1 MLPEVTWGQLVGR
14 DVEFA
19 RMLTLLDDAAS
30 RQAVVALV
38 SGDAGVGKTRLVT
51 EVTRRAATAGFTVL
65 SGHCAELGESVPYL
79 PLADAL
85 RNAAQAPGT
94 APRLLDALA
103 SRPVLNRLLPE
114 GETSAAADGA
124 STSMARQQMFG
135 AVLGLLGELA
145 SAAPVLLVFEDLHW
159 ADASTRDLLTF
170 LSRVLRTERV
180 ALIGTYRT
188 DDLHRRHPLRPLT
201 AELQRLPSVTSIRLG
216 PLTPAALAEH
226 LTALAG
232 LHHDDLDATEL
243 NTIIRR
249 AEGNAYYAE
258 ELLAAAVGQG
268 AAHGPGGAAV
278 LPEGL
283 AALLLSRVERLSD
296 PAQRVLRAAAVAGR
310 RGDDDLVRA
319 ASGLPLPEYEDAIRE
334 AVTQQLLVPAGDGY
348 SFRHALL
355 REAVEADLLPGERT
369 RLHGELARLLADQ
382 EQRSSQPGVAAEL
395 AHHYLASHDIP
406 GAFAASVRAGAE
418 AEQLGAPAEAHRHY
432 DQALALWERV
442 DDPDERAGM
451 SRGQLA
457 LESATSAAASG
468 DLSRA
473 IHQLRSLWS
482 AVRDGPDPVLAA
494 RAGERLAYFLFQAD
508 AYEPVE
514 EATQVARA
522 AADVLPEQPPTWE
535 RARAIATLA
544 HALLAIG
551 FRDEEAADWAERAQ
565 IAARAADSPW
575 VEADAL
581 VTLGSVAKRD
591 GRDDEAIE
599 LFTDA
604 YSHARKTKVLGVE
617 LRAATILS
625 RAHLDRGELA
635 DSARVAH
642 QGARQADEAGLS
654 LAPYGLDVQHL
665 HFQAHY
671 AQGEWDHAQEMA
683 NAWPVRVATL
693 PEAILSA
700 MALFLDVAR
709 GNAVAA
715 ERRIWLEPLW
725 DRDKLCAYMARA
737 MYAEQALWQ
746 GDTARAVAEAEAT
759 MDVDW
764 DDHYGWAP
772 SIIRPAAIG
781 ISAHADR
788 AVQARAAG
796 DPARAETEIG
806 AARVLLER
814 AHEGAFPSFRPRAV
828 LGPEGQ
834 GWLARGEA
842 EYRRAQGDNDPA
854 AWRAVLDAFGP
865 AFVYEVART
874 RWRLAEA
881 LAEAGDR
888 AAAQDQWEQAA
899 ATADRLRAGRLRT
912 ALADLARRARLTVPA
927 TGPVAGSGSEPA
939 VAPGGAADGAGAAL
953 SALTTRE
960 REVLRLIAAGRSNR
974 EIGAELFISAKTAS
988 VHVSNILG
996 KLGVAS
1002 RTEAAAIAHREDI
1015 ARTA

>member
-1 MLPEVTWGQLVGR
+1 MLPESTWDQLVGR
-14 DVEFA
+14 DGEFA
-19 RMLTLLDDAAS
+19 RLLTMLGDAAS
-30 RQAVVALV
+30 RQAVVALI

-51 EVTRRAATAGFTVL
+51 EVTRRATAEGFTVL

-85 RNAAQAPGT
+85 RNATQAPGT
-94 APRLLDALA
+94 ASRLLDALA

-114 GETSAAADGA
+114 GETPAAAGGEGMG
-124 STSMARQQMFG
+124 MARQQMFG

-145 SAAPVLLVFEDLHW
+145 AATPVLLVFEDLHW

-170 LSRVLRTERV
+170 LCRVLRTERV
-180 ALIGTYRT
+180 ALVGTYRT
-188 DDLHRRHPLRPLT
+188 DDLHRRHPLRPLA
-201 AELQRLPSVTSIRLG
+201 AELQRLPSVTPIRLG
-216 PLTPAALAEH
+216 PLGPAALAEH

-232 LHHDDLDATEL
+232 LHHGNLDAAEL
-243 NTIIRR
+243 NNIISR

-258 ELLAAAVGQG
+258 ELLAAVGGGTRGSG
-268 AAHGPGGAAV
+268 AGRA
-278 LPEGL
+278 LPEDL

-296 PAQRVLRAAAVAGR
+296 AAQRVLRAAAVAGR
-310 RGDDDLVRA
+310 RADDDLVRA

-334 AVTQQLLVPAGDGY
+334 AVTQQLLVPYGDGY

-369 RLHGELARLLADQ
+369 RLHGVLAGLLADE
-382 EQRSSQPGVAAEL
+382 EQRSSRPGVAAEL
-395 AHHYLASHDIP
+395 AHHYLASHDVP

-432 DQALALWERV
+432 DQALGLWERIP
-442 DDPDERAGM
+442 DPEERAGM

-457 LESATSAAASG
+457 LESARSAAASG
-468 DLSRA
+468 DVSRA
-473 IHQLRSLWS
+473 IHQLRALW
-482 AVRDGPDPVLAA
+482 RLLDPATDPKLAT
-494 RAGERLAYFLFQAD
+494 RAGERLAYYLFQAD
-508 AYEPVE
+508 TYEPVE
-514 EATQVARA
+514 EAARVARA
-522 AADVLPEQPPTWE
+522 TIDLLPEEPPAWE
-535 RARAIATLA
+535 RARAIATYASTLMA
-544 HALLAIG
+544 VG
-551 FRDEEAADWAERAQ
+551 FRDQEAAEWAERGRA
-565 IAARAADSPW
+565 AARAADSPW

-581 VTLGSVAKRD
+581 VTLGSVAKRE

-599 LFTDA
+599 LFTA
-604 YSHARKTKVLGVE
+604 AHEQARKAKVLGVQ

-625 RAHLDRGELA
+625 RAHLERGELA

-642 QGARQADEAGLS
+642 EGVRRADEAGLS

-671 AQGEWDHAQEMA
+671 AKGDWDHAQQLA
-683 NAWPVRVATL
+683 NGWSIRVATL

-700 MALFLDVAR
+700 MALFVDVAR
-709 GNAVAA
+709 GNTVAA
-715 ERRIWLEPLW
+715 ERRTWLEPLW
-725 DRDKLCAYMARA
+725 DQDKLCGYMARA
-737 MYAEQALWQ
+737 MYAELALWQ
-746 GDTARAVAEAEAT
+746 GDTDRAVAEAEAAIAL
-759 MDVDW
+759 DW
-764 DDHYGWAP
+764 DEHFGFAP
-772 SIIRPAAIG
+772 SVIRPAAVG
-781 ISAHADR
+781 VAAHADR
-788 AVQARAAG
+788 AAQARAAG
-796 DPARAETEIG
+796 DPARAGTETE
-806 AARVLLER
+806 AARVLLAQ
-814 AHEGAFPSFRPRAV
+814 AHEGATASFRPRAV

-834 GWLARGEA
+834 GWLARAEA

-854 AWRAVLDAFGP
+854 AWQAVLDAFGP
-865 AFVYEVART
+865 AFVYEAART

-899 ATADRLRAGRLRT
+899 AVADRLRAGPLRA
-912 ALADLARRARLTVPA
+912 ALADLARRARLTNPDP
-927 TGPVAGSGSEPA
+927 GPVPPPTQG
-939 VAPGGAADGAGAAL
+939 APDGAGAAL

>member
-1 MLPEVTWGQLVGR
+1 MLQEATWGRLVGR
-14 DVEFA
+14 DIEFA

-51 EVTRRAATAGFTVL
+51 EVTRRAAASGFTVL

-85 RNAAQAPGT
+85 RNAAQAPET
-94 APRLLDALA
+94 APRLMEALA
-103 SRPVLNRLLPE
+103 SRPALGRLLPE
-114 GETSAAADGA
+114 GETSAAADGEN
-124 STSMARQQMFG
+124 MGVARQQMFG
-135 AVLGLLGELA
+135 AVLGLLGELSA
-145 SAAPVLLVFEDLHW
+145 AAPVLLVFEDLHW

-188 DDLHRRHPLRPLT
+188 DDLHRRHPLRPVT
-201 AELQRLPSVTSIRLG
+201 AELQRLPSVTAIRLG

-232 LHHDDLDATEL
+232 LRREDLDAGQL
-243 NTIIRR
+243 NGIIER

-258 ELLAAAVGQG
+258 ELLAAAAGEQTHG
-268 AAHGPGGAAV
+268 GPGVPGGSRV
-278 LPEGL
+278 LPEDL
-283 AALLLSRVERLSD
+283 AALMLSRVERLSD

-310 RGDDDLVRA
+310 QADDELIRA
-319 ASGLPLPEYEDAIRE
+319 ASGLPLPEYEVAIRE
-334 AVTQQLLVPAGDGY
+334 TVTQQLLIPDGDGY

-369 RLHGELARLLADQ
+369 RLHGVLAGLLASEDRLANQ
-382 EQRSSQPGVAAEL
+382 AGTAAEL

-406 GAFAASVRAGAE
+406 GAYAASIRAGAE

-432 DQALALWERV
+432 DQALALWERI
-442 DDPDERAGM
+442 PDAERQGGI
-451 SRGQLA
+451 SRGQLV
-457 LESATSAAASG
+457 LYSANGAAASG
-468 DLSRA
+468 DVVRA
-473 IHQLRSLWS
+473 VQQLRRLWAS
-482 AVRDGPDPVLAA
+482 FGDGTDPVLVA
-494 RAGERLAYFLFQAD
+494 RVGERLAHYLFQAD
-508 AYEPVE
+508 VFAAVQ
-514 EATQVARA
+514 EATEVARA
-522 AADVLPEQPPTWE
+522 AIDVLPEQPPTAE
-535 RARAIATLA
+535 RARAMATYA
-544 HALLAIG
+544 SALLNLG
-551 FRDEEAADWAERAQ
+551 FEDEAAAEWAERARS
-565 IAARAADSPW
+565 AARAADSSS

-581 VTLGSVAKRD
+581 VTLGALARRD
-591 GRDDEAIE
+591 GRDDDAIE
-599 LFTDA
+599 LFA
-604 YSHARKTKVLGVE
+604 AALEQARKAGVLGVE
-617 LRAATILS
+617 LRAAAMLS
-625 RAHLDRGELA
+625 RAQLERGELT

-642 QGARQADEAGLS
+642 EAVQRADETGLT

-671 AQGEWDHAQEMA
+671 AQGEWDHAQELSNEWA
-683 NAWPVRVATL
+683 VRVATL
-693 PEAILSA
+693 PEAVLSA
-700 MALFLDVAR
+700 MALFIDVAR

-715 ERRIWLEPLW
+715 ERRVWLEPLW
-725 DRDKLCAYMARA
+725 DQDKLCVYMARA

-746 GDTARAVAEAEAT
+746 SDTELAIAEAEGAIAG
-759 MDVDW
+759 DW
-764 DDHYGWAP
+764 DEHYGFAP
-772 SIIRPAAIG
+772 SVIRPAAVA

-788 AVQARAAG
+788 AAHARAAG
-796 DPARAETEIG
+796 NTARADSEVE
-806 AARVLLER
+806 AARVLLDQ
-814 AHEGAFPSFRPRAV
+814 ASQGTMPSFRRQAV

-834 GWLARGEA
+834 GWLARAKAEFGRARGE
-842 EYRRAQGDNDPA
+842 NDAA
-854 AWRAVLDAFGP
+854 AWQAVLDAFGP
-865 AFVYEVART
+865 MFVYEVART

-888 AAAQDQWEQAA
+888 AAAQGQWDLAVK
-899 ATADRLRAGRLRT
+899 TADQLRAAPLRA
-912 ALADLARRARLTVPA
+912 ALTDLARRARLDDPGAHPDGAPA
-927 TGPVAGSGSEPA
+927 A
-939 VAPGGAADGAGAAL
+939 GGAADGTGAAL

-1015 ARTA
+1015 ARSV

>member
-1 MLPEVTWGQLVGR
+1 MLQEATWGRLVGR

-51 EVTRRAATAGFTVL
+51 EVTRRAAAAGFTVL

-85 RNAAQAPGT
+85 RNATQAAET
-94 APRLLDALA
+94 APRLMEALA
-103 SRPVLNRLLPE
+103 TRPVLGRLLPE
-114 GETSAAADGA
+114 GETPAAADGE
-124 STSMARQQMFG
+124 SMGMARQQMFG

-145 SAAPVLLVFEDLHW
+145 AAAPVLLVFEDLHW
-159 ADASTRDLLTF
+159 ADASTRDLVTF

-188 DDLHRRHPLRPLT
+188 DDLHRRHPLRPVT
-201 AELQRLPSVTSIRLG
+201 AELQRLPSVTAIRLG

-232 LHHDDLDATEL
+232 LRQEDLDAVQL
-243 NTIIRR
+243 NSIIDR

-258 ELLAAAVGQG
+258 ELLAAAAGTHD
-268 AAHGPGGAAV
+268 APGVPGSRV
-278 LPEGL
+278 LPEDL

-310 RGDDDLVRA
+310 QADDELIRA
-319 ASGLPLPEYEDAIRE
+319 ASGLPLPDYEDAIRE
-334 AVTQQLLVPAGDGY
+334 TVTQQLLIPAGDGY

-369 RLHGELARLLADQ
+369 RLHGVLAGLLASEERLANQ
-382 EQRSSQPGVAAEL
+382 AGTAAEL

-406 GAFAASVRAGAE
+406 GAYAASIRAGAE
-418 AEQLGAPAEAHRHY
+418 AEQLGAPAEAQRHY
-432 DQALALWERV
+432 DQALALWDRI
-442 DDPDERAGM
+442 PDAEQQGGV
-451 SRGQLA
+451 SYGQLV
-457 LESATSAAASG
+457 LYSADGAAASG
-468 DLSRA
+468 DVVRA
-473 IHQLRSLWS
+473 VHQLRSLW
-482 AVRDGPDPVLAA
+482 ATFGDGTDPVLVAKV
-494 RAGERLAYFLFQAD
+494 GERLAYYLFQAD
-508 AYEPVE
+508 SFAAVQ

-522 AADVLPEQPPTWE
+522 AIDALPEEPPTTE
-535 RARAIATLA
+535 RARAIATYASALMALA
-544 HALLAIG
+544 
-551 FRDEEAADWAERAQ
+551 FEDEAAAEWAERARA
-565 IAARAADSPW
+565 AARAADSSS

-581 VTLGSVAKRD
+581 VTLGSLARRD

-599 LFTDA
+599 LVTA
-604 YSHARKTKVLGVE
+604 ALEQARKAGVLGVE
-617 LRAATILS
+617 LRAATQLS
-625 RAHLDRGELA
+625 RAHLERGELA

-642 QGARQADEAGLS
+642 EAGRRADETGLA

-665 HFQAHY
+665 HYQAHY
-671 AQGEWDHAQEMA
+671 AQGAWDHAQELS
-683 NAWPVRVATL
+683 NAWPVRVVTL
-693 PEAILSA
+693 SEAILSA
-700 MALFLDVAR
+700 MALFIDVAR
-709 GNAVAA
+709 GNAVAI
-715 ERRIWLEPLW
+715 ERRVWLEPLW
-725 DRDKLCAYMARA
+725 DQDKLCAYMARA

-746 GDTARAVAEAEAT
+746 GDTDLAVAEAEAT
-759 MDVDW
+759 IAGDW
-764 DDHYGWAP
+764 DEHYGFAP
-772 SIIRPAAIG
+772 SAIRPAAVG

-788 AVQARAAG
+788 AVHARVAGNLTRAA
-796 DPARAETEIG
+796 AEVD
-806 AARVLLER
+806 AARILLDQ
-814 AHEGAFPSFRPRAV
+814 AHEGAMASFRPRAL

-834 GWLARGEA
+834 GWLARAEA
-842 EYRRAQGDNDPA
+842 EYRRARGENDPA
-854 AWRAVLDAFGP
+854 AWQAVLDAFGP
-865 AFVYEVART
+865 AFVYEEART

-888 AAAQDQWEQAA
+888 AAAQEQWDQAA
-899 ATADRLRAGRLRT
+899 TIADRLRAAPLRA
-912 ALADLARRARLTVPA
+912 ALADLARRARLDPA
-927 TGPVAGSGSEPA
+927 AGRVAAGSGPVAA
-939 VAPGGAADGAGAAL
+939 GGAADGAGAAL

-1015 ARTA
+1015 ARTV

>member
-1 MLPEVTWGQLVGR
+1 MLPEPTWDQLVGR
-14 DVEFA
+14 DREFA
-19 RMLTLLDDAAS
+19 RLLTMLGDAAS
-30 RQAVVALV
+30 RQAVVALI

-51 EVTRRAATAGFTVL
+51 EVTRRATAEGFTVL

-85 RNAAQAPGT
+85 RNATQAPGT
-94 APRLLDALA
+94 ASRLLDALA

-114 GETSAAADGA
+114 GETPAAAGGEGMG
-124 STSMARQQMFG
+124 MARQQMFG

-145 SAAPVLLVFEDLHW
+145 AATPVLLVFEDLHW

-170 LSRVLRTERV
+170 LCRVLRTERV
-180 ALIGTYRT
+180 ALVGTYRT
-188 DDLHRRHPLRPLT
+188 DDLHRRHPLRPLA
-201 AELQRLPSVTSIRLG
+201 AELQRLPSVTPIRLG
-216 PLTPAALAEH
+216 PLGPAALAEH

-232 LHHDDLDATEL
+232 LHHDNLDAAEL
-243 NTIIRR
+243 NSIISR

-258 ELLAAAVGQG
+258 ELLAAVGGGTRGSG
-268 AAHGPGGAAV
+268 AGRA
-278 LPEGL
+278 LPEDL

-296 PAQRVLRAAAVAGR
+296 AAQRVLRAAAVAGR
-310 RGDDDLVRA
+310 RADDDLVRA

-334 AVTQQLLVPAGDGY
+334 AVTQQLLVPYGDGY

-369 RLHGELARLLADQ
+369 RLHGVLAGLLADE
-382 EQRSSQPGVAAEL
+382 EQRSSRPGVAAEL
-395 AHHYLASHDIP
+395 AHHYLASHDVP

-418 AEQLGAPAEAHRHY
+418 AEQLGAPSEAHRHY
-432 DQALALWERV
+432 DQALGLWERIP
-442 DDPDERAGM
+442 DPEERAGM

-457 LESATSAAASG
+457 LESARSAAASG
-468 DLSRA
+468 DVSRA
-473 IHQLRSLWS
+473 IHQLRALW
-482 AVRDGPDPVLAA
+482 RLLDPATDPKLAT
-494 RAGERLAYFLFQAD
+494 RAGERLAYYLFQAD
-508 AYEPVE
+508 TYEPVE
-514 EATQVARA
+514 EAARVARA
-522 AADVLPEQPPTWE
+522 TIGLLPEEPPTWE
-535 RARAIATLA
+535 RARAIATYA
-544 HALLAIG
+544 SALMAVG
-551 FRDEEAADWAERAQ
+551 FRDQEAAEWAERGRAV
-565 IAARAADSPW
+565 ARAADSPW

-581 VTLGSVAKRD
+581 VTLGSVAKRE

-599 LFTDA
+599 LFTA
-604 YSHARKTKVLGVE
+604 AHEQARKAKVLGVQ

-625 RAHLDRGELA
+625 RAHLERGELA

-642 QGARQADEAGLS
+642 EGVRRADEAGLS

-671 AQGEWDHAQEMA
+671 AKGDWDHAQQLA
-683 NAWPVRVATL
+683 NGWSIRVATL

-700 MALFLDVAR
+700 MALFVDVAR
-709 GNAVAA
+709 GNTVAA
-715 ERRIWLEPLW
+715 ERRTWLEPLW
-725 DRDKLCAYMARA
+725 DQDKLCGYMARA
-737 MYAEQALWQ
+737 MYAELALWQ
-746 GDTARAVAEAEAT
+746 GDTDLALIEAEAAIAL
-759 MDVDW
+759 DW
-764 DDHYGWAP
+764 DEHYGFAP
-772 SIIRPAAIG
+772 SVIRPAAVG
-781 ISAHADR
+781 VAAHADR
-788 AVQARAAG
+788 AAQARAAG
-796 DPARAETEIG
+796 DPARAGTEAE
-806 AARVLLER
+806 AARVLLAQ
-814 AHEGAFPSFRPRAV
+814 AHEGATASFRPRAV

-834 GWLARGEA
+834 GWLARAEA

-854 AWRAVLDAFGP
+854 AWRAVLDAFGS
-865 AFVYEVART
+865 AFVYETART

-888 AAAQDQWEQAA
+888 TAAQEQWDQAA
-899 ATADRLRAGRLRT
+899 AIADRLRAAPLRA
-912 ALADLARRARLTVPA
+912 ALTSLARRARLADHGAQPGTSLAPA
-927 TGPVAGSGSEPA
+927 AG
-939 VAPGGAADGAGAAL
+939 APDGTGAAL

>member
-1 MLPEVTWGQLVGR
+1 MLPESTWDQLVGR
-14 DVEFA
+14 DGEFA
-19 RMLTLLDDAAS
+19 RLLTMLGDAAS
-30 RQAVVALV
+30 RQAVVALI

-51 EVTRRAATAGFTVL
+51 EVTRRATAEGFTVL

-85 RNAAQAPGT
+85 RNATQAPGT
-94 APRLLDALA
+94 ASRLLDALA

-114 GETSAAADGA
+114 GETPAAAGGEGMG
-124 STSMARQQMFG
+124 MARQQMFG

-145 SAAPVLLVFEDLHW
+145 AATPVLLVFEDLHW

-170 LSRVLRTERV
+170 LCRVLRTERV
-180 ALIGTYRT
+180 ALVGTYRT
-188 DDLHRRHPLRPLT
+188 DDLHRRHPLRPLA
-201 AELQRLPSVTSIRLG
+201 AELQRLPSVTPIRLG
-216 PLTPAALAEH
+216 PLGPAALAEH

-232 LHHDDLDATEL
+232 LHHGNLDAAEL
-243 NTIIRR
+243 NSIISR

-258 ELLAAAVGQG
+258 ELLAAVGGGTRGSG
-268 AAHGPGGAAV
+268 AGRA
-278 LPEGL
+278 LPEDL

-296 PAQRVLRAAAVAGR
+296 AAQRVLRAAAVAGR
-310 RGDDDLVRA
+310 RADDDLVRA

-334 AVTQQLLVPAGDGY
+334 AVTQQLLVPYGDGY

-369 RLHGELARLLADQ
+369 RLHGVLAGLLADE
-382 EQRSSQPGVAAEL
+382 EQRSSRPGVAAEL
-395 AHHYLASHDIP
+395 AHHYLASHDVP

-432 DQALALWERV
+432 DQALGLWERIP
-442 DDPDERAGM
+442 DPEERAGM

-457 LESATSAAASG
+457 LESARSAAASG
-468 DLSRA
+468 DVSRA
-473 IHQLRSLWS
+473 IHQLRALW
-482 AVRDGPDPVLAA
+482 RLLDPATDPKLAT
-494 RAGERLAYFLFQAD
+494 RAGERLAYYLFQAD
-508 AYEPVE
+508 TYEPVE
-514 EATQVARA
+514 EAARVARA
-522 AADVLPEQPPTWE
+522 TIDLLPEEPPAWE
-535 RARAIATLA
+535 RARAIATYASTLMA
-544 HALLAIG
+544 VG
-551 FRDEEAADWAERAQ
+551 FRDQEAAEWAERGRA
-565 IAARAADSPW
+565 AARAADSPW

-581 VTLGSVAKRD
+581 VTLGSVAKRE

-599 LFTDA
+599 LFTA
-604 YSHARKTKVLGVE
+604 AHEQARKAKVLGVQ

-625 RAHLDRGELA
+625 RAHLERGELA

-642 QGARQADEAGLS
+642 EGVRRADEAGLS

-671 AQGEWDHAQEMA
+671 AKGDWDHAQQLA
-683 NAWPVRVATL
+683 NGWSIRVATL

-700 MALFLDVAR
+700 MALFVDVAR
-709 GNAVAA
+709 GNTVAA
-715 ERRIWLEPLW
+715 ERRTWLEPLW
-725 DRDKLCAYMARA
+725 DQDKLCGYMARA
-737 MYAEQALWQ
+737 MYAELALWQ
-746 GDTARAVAEAEAT
+746 GDTDRAVAEAEAAIAL
-759 MDVDW
+759 DW
-764 DDHYGWAP
+764 DEHFGFAP
-772 SIIRPAAIG
+772 SVIRPAAVG
-781 ISAHADR
+781 VAAHADR
-788 AVQARAAG
+788 AAQARAAG
-796 DPARAETEIG
+796 DPARAGTETE
-806 AARVLLER
+806 AARVLLAQ
-814 AHEGAFPSFRPRAV
+814 AHEGATASFRPRAV

-834 GWLARGEA
+834 GWLARAEA

-854 AWRAVLDAFGP
+854 AWQAVLDAFGP
-865 AFVYEVART
+865 AFVYEAART

-899 ATADRLRAGRLRT
+899 AVADRLRAGPLRA
-912 ALADLARRARLTVPA
+912 ALADLARRARLTNPDP
-927 TGPVAGSGSEPA
+927 GPVPPPTQG
-939 VAPGGAADGAGAAL
+939 APDGAGAAL

>member
-1 MLPEVTWGQLVGR
+1 MLQEATWGRLVGR

-51 EVTRRAATAGFTVL
+51 EVTRRAAASGFTVL

-85 RNAAQAPGT
+85 RNATRAPET
-94 APRLLDALA
+94 APRLLAALA
-103 SRPVLNRLLPE
+103 AQPALGRLLPE
-114 GETSAAADGA
+114 GETAAAADGEGVG
-124 STSMARQQMFG
+124 MARQQMFG
-135 AVLGLLGELA
+135 AVLGLLGELSA
-145 SAAPVLLVFEDLHW
+145 AAPVLLVFEDLHW

-188 DDLHRRHPLRPLT
+188 DDLHRRHPLRPVT
-201 AELQRLPSVTSIRLG
+201 AELQRLPSVTAIRLG

-232 LHHDDLDATEL
+232 LRREDLDAVQL
-243 NTIIRR
+243 NGIIER

-258 ELLAAAVGQG
+258 ELLAAAAGVETGG
-268 AAHGPGGAAV
+268 RLGVPGGFRV
-278 LPEGL
+278 LPEDL

-310 RGDDDLVRA
+310 RADDELVLA

-334 AVTQQLLVPAGDGY
+334 AVTQQLLVPDGDGY

-369 RLHGELARLLADQ
+369 RLHGVLAGLLADDERLANQ
-382 EQRSSQPGVAAEL
+382 AGTAAEL

-406 GAFAASVRAGAE
+406 GAYVASIRAGAE

-432 DQALALWERV
+432 DQALALWDRI
-442 DDPDERAGM
+442 PDASGLGGT
-451 SRGQLA
+451 SRGQLV
-457 LESATSAAASG
+457 LYSANGAAASG
-468 DLSRA
+468 DVVRA
-473 IHQLRSLWS
+473 VQQLRRLW
-482 AVRDGPDPVLAA
+482 ATFGDGTDPVLVA
-494 RAGERLAYFLFQAD
+494 RVGERLAHYLFQAD
-508 AYEPVE
+508 VFAAVQ
-514 EATQVARA
+514 EATEVSRA
-522 AADVLPEQPPTWE
+522 AIDVLPEQPPTAE
-535 RARAIATLA
+535 RARAMATYA
-544 HALLAIG
+544 SALLNLG
-551 FRDEEAADWAERAQ
+551 FEDDAAAEWAERARS
-565 IAARAADSPW
+565 AARAADSSS

-581 VTLGSVAKRD
+581 VTLGALARRD
-591 GRDDEAIE
+591 GRDDDAIE
-599 LFTDA
+599 LFA
-604 YSHARKTKVLGVE
+604 AALEQARKAGVLGVE
-617 LRAATILS
+617 LRAAAMLS
-625 RAHLDRGELA
+625 RAQLERGELS

-642 QGARQADEAGLS
+642 EAVQRADETGLT

-671 AQGEWDHAQEMA
+671 VQGAWDHAQELSNDWA
-683 NAWPVRVATL
+683 VRVATL
-693 PEAILSA
+693 PEAVLSA
-700 MALFLDVAR
+700 MALFIDVAR

-715 ERRIWLEPLW
+715 ERRVWLEPLW
-725 DRDKLCAYMARA
+725 DQDKLCMYMARA

-746 GDTARAVAEAEAT
+746 GHTDLAIAEAQAAIAG
-759 MDVDW
+759 DW
-764 DDHYGWAP
+764 DEHYGFVP
-772 SIIRPAAIG
+772 SAIRPAAVA

-788 AVQARAAG
+788 AAHARAAG
-796 DPARAETEIG
+796 NSTRADSEVE
-806 AARVLLER
+806 AARVLLDQ
-814 AHEGAFPSFRPRAV
+814 AHKGTMPSFRRQAV
-828 LGPEGQ
+828 LGPEGR
-834 GWLARGEA
+834 GWLARAEA
-842 EYRRAQGDNDPA
+842 EFGRARGENDPA
-854 AWRAVLDAFGP
+854 AWQAVLDAFGP
-865 AFVYEVART
+865 MFVYEVART

-888 AAAQDQWEQAA
+888 AAAQEQWDLAA
-899 ATADRLRAGRLRT
+899 QTADQLRAAPLRA
-912 ALADLARRARLTVPA
+912 ALTDLARRARLDDPGAHPDGAPA
-927 TGPVAGSGSEPA
+927 A
-939 VAPGGAADGAGAAL
+939 GGAADGTGAAL

-1015 ARTA
+1015 ARSV